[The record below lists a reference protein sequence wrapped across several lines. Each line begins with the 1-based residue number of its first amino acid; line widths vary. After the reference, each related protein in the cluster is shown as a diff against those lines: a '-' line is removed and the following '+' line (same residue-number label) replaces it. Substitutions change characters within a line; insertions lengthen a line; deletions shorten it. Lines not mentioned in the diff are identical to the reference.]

1 MTLATTR
8 LPAHRFWVCAKK
20 TAYLCGFILA
30 GCGSTQIIEKPVP
43 VEVPGPVEWR
53 EIPQDLFVIHQ
64 KSTIPETL
72 TWSEVAQLWT
82 ADRETIDLLNAQSI
96 GN

>member
-1 MTLATTR
+1 M
-8 LPAHRFWVCAKK
+8 
-20 TAYLCGFILA
+20 
-30 GCGSTQIIEKPVP
+30 P

-53 EIPQDLFVIHQ
+53 EIPQDLLIQHN

-82 ADRETIDLLNAQSI
+82 ADRETIGILNSQILGIISLHESDD
-96 GN
+96 